1 MEMEIVTRTEIIRV
15 QEDVLFSLIMFFK
28 RNKSI
33 RDTMR
38 DMDKRKRR
46 SKG

>member
-1 MEMEIVTRTEIIRV
+1 MEMEIVTLTEIIRV
-15 QEDVLFSLIMFFK
+15 QEDVLFSLITFFK